1 MSFQRE
7 DQECVDPFH
16 QKHTHL
22 DMIPMPWHLNVM
34 WKRGSKA
41 QKLGYNS
48 LVVDRNNILACL
60 IDHLNCSLFLQL
72 KDGQWKRVPPL
83 ASLIRVNKKWKC
95 ESENMKV
102 WNCQIMAG
110 DRGSLH
116 LLPWGECLENS
127 KWIWTC
133 TCFPRVKVWKT
144 QNWCNLFGAGAA
156 VILKI
161 VSSYIPCYDP
171 NIKPWFYYL

>member
-7 DQECVDPFH
+7 DQERVDPFH

-60 IDHLNCSLFLQL
+60 ITWIVPFSCSSRMASESGSLHLLPWYGWTKS
-72 KDGQWKRVPPL
+72 
-83 ASLIRVNKKWKC
+83 